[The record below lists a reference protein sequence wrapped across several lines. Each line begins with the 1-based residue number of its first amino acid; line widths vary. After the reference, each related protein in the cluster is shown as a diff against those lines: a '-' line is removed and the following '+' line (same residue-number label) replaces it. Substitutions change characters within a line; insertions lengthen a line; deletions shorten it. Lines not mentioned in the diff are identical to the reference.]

1 MKNLITL
8 ALLLFSFSVMGQ
20 NFHTD
25 MGQNFHTEFKYV
37 DSINKGI
44 TIKNSYPKGGE
55 IYTDPNGKEYVYVVF
70 WTCITNETDSDLE
83 ITIDFPIDSFTVHSS
98 PDVNFN
104 FYLPKE
110 EMTIEKA
117 GLFSYGLDLK
127 SFLDKNIDQPSEL
140 LVTISPKDSHSFY
153 VVALSNRGVNGVV
166 RAGFELQKQELLYKI
181 NNYEINC
188 GRVVAKN

>member
-1 MKNLITL
+1 MKNLIAF
-8 ALLLFSFSVMGQ
+8 ALLLFSLSVMGQ
-20 NFHTD
+20 YSRTEK
-25 MGQNFHTEFKYV
+25 GQNFHTEFKYV
-37 DSINKGI
+37 NSINKGI

-55 IYTDPNGKEYVYVVF
+55 KYTDPNGKEYVSVVF

-83 ITIDFPIDSFTVHSS
+83 ITINFPIDPIMVQSS

-110 EMTIEKA
+110 EMNIEKA
-117 GLFSYGLDLK
+117 GLYGYGLDLK
-127 SFLDKNIDQPSEL
+127 SFLDKNIDRPSEL

-166 RAGFELQKQELLYKI
+166 RAGFELQKQKLIYKI
-181 NNYEINC
+181 NNHEIIS
-188 GRVVAKN
+188 GQVKKK